1 LTDRELRA
9 AEAKNLVRADVK
21 RREVEEFRR
30 ALRQDYTERRLELQK
45 RRESLLAKM
54 RQIQD
59 ELRQIEDELGG
70 DIIEGDAVVIEQMGD
85 RQI

>member
-1 LTDRELRA
+1 
-9 AEAKNLVRADVK
+9 
-21 RREVEEFRR
+21 
-30 ALRQDYTERRLELQK
+30 
-45 RRESLLAKM
+45 M